1 MKLRQLSLHTL
12 QDTSCKVI
20 FFSET
25 EFCARTTPFKTLEDC
40 SIALLIM
47 VAALLFSLVV
57 NNANSC
63 RFAISANDRLLVIGL
78 SLRRLIFEDGMT
90 VAPTFPFATASR
102 HSSCV
107 SYCLIS
113 ASGKRKDTINSEYSE
128 VSVAAIVERL
138 LLYSFPL

>member
-1 MKLRQLSLHTL
+1 
-12 QDTSCKVI
+12 
-20 FFSET
+20 
-25 EFCARTTPFKTLEDC
+25 
-40 SIALLIM
+40 M

-57 NNANSC
+57 NIPNSC
-63 RFAISANDRLLVIGL
+63 RFAISAKDRFWVNEL

-107 SYCLIS
+107 PYCLIS
-113 ASGKRKDTINSEYSE
+113 ASGKRRDTINLEYSE

-138 LLYSFPL
+138 LVYSFPW